1 MASPIFS
8 GVVTFHIPKIA
19 LATSLLCPALARCG
33 VLKYSSSGLRHTL
46 LFTQTARPHV
56 LKRNMSKFVYP
67 ETKTVP
73 QVDIYH
79 GVKVYLIQ
87 WQVGVAKLSF
97 QVEDPYRWLEDDV
110 RNSKEVDEWVAQ
122 QTKFT
127 FDYLEKLGHRNV
139 IKERLTDMWN
149 YEKFSAP
156 WKVRNIL
163 RCYEG

>member
-1 MASPIFS
+1 MGISAN
-8 GVVTFHIPKIA
+8 
-19 LATSLLCPALARCG
+19 L
-33 VLKYSSSGLRHTL
+33 
-46 LFTQTARPHV
+46 
-56 LKRNMSKFVYP
+56 
-67 ETKTVP
+67 
-73 QVDIYH
+73 
-79 GVKVYLIQ
+79 YL
-87 WQVGVAKLSF
+87 